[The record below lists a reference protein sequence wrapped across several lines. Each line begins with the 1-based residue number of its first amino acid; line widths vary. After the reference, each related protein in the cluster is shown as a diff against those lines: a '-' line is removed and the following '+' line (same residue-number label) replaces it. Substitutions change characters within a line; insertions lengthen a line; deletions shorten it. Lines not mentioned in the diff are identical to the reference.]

1 MIDMIAIYK
10 DRLMSRKVKQEL
22 PNKKLLA
29 QIFDMDTLELLVSAD
44 LTPAA
49 TRRFMKH
56 YTALGFNVRAVWNGS
71 VEVIA

>member
-1 MIDMIAIYK
+1 MKAK
-10 DRLMSRKVKQEL
+10 KVKQEL
-22 PNKKLLA
+22 PNKKRLA
-29 QIFDMDTLELLVSAD
+29 QIFDMDNLELLAMAD

-56 YTALGFNVRAVWNGS
+56 YRALGFNVRAVWNGS